1 MGQLQ
6 RIEPKV
12 PATPEE
18 LRAGRWALIRD
29 LAVFQL
35 KLLVDG
41 LKDIV
46 LSPLA
51 LVAGAIDIVSGGAR
65 PGRWFRGVLR
75 AGARFDRW
83 VGLFAAVEGPAQP
96 ALPAST
102 SEGASAPSRG
112 EPAPASAGGLDVHIA
127 QLERLLVE
135 QHRQGG
141 LTAGA
146 KRALDRALDALEAS
160 SKTAVATVERG
171 VKRVSSAGGGDAPRD
186 AG

>member
-6 RIEPKV
+6 RIEPTV
-12 PATPEE
+12 PATPED

-29 LAVFQL
+29 LSVFQL

-51 LVAGAIDIVSGGAR
+51 LIAGVIDIVTGGAR

-83 VGLFAAVEGPAQP
+83 VGLFAAVEGPQRALPSSPSEAAPAAAP
-96 ALPAST
+96 AL
-102 SEGASAPSRG
+102 EGATA
-112 EPAPASAGGLDVHIA
+112 AGLDVHIA

-160 SKTAVATVERG
+160 SKSAVATVERG
-171 VKRVSSAGGGDAPRD
+171 VKRVSTTGEGASTKSG
-186 AG
+186 